1 MEDRIRVIGRTAWW
15 LVGIFLAF
23 GMVLLVGWSIRVVIP
38 PLVLAGAITFL
49 LNPVVTRLHR
59 RGFPRV
65 VGTATAYAVVIGVLV
80 IIGAAMSP
88 LVEEQVALLSDQWPE
103 VRSDVEDRINDLSR
117 ESIDNDWPIQIPS
130 VKELEDIGDQNG
142 GDQGRDLT
150 AQVTSL
156 TRLAGRVFH
165 VGLIF
170 LLGPIIA
177 FYLLMDLPHIRRVT
191 EEMLPEGS
199 RDEFLL
205 IGHRLNLAVGGF
217 FRGQLAVAAI
227 VGVMVSLGLL
237 AIGLPGW
244 LIVGMIAGLFNMIPL
259 IGPYVGAIPGIV
271 IALTQKDLKTALLVV
286 VVMVVAQQIDNH
298 FISPV
303 VMKRAVHLHPAA
315 VMLALLVGG
324 TVAGF
329 FGLLIAVP
337 FAAALKIVGGH
348 LWRKY
353 VLGTSVPG
361 LDEALVIPSGPYQG
375 PPPDPTSG
383 AHRAMGPTD
392 EPESTPAAPSSGP
405 GGDPRPDG
413 PTPGLAGS

>member
-23 GMVLLVGWSIRVVIP
+23 CVVLLMGWMVRVVIP

-65 VGTATAYAVVIGVLV
+65 VGTATAYAVVIGVVV
-80 IIGAAMSP
+80 IIGIAVSP
-88 LVEEQVALLSDQWPE
+88 LVEEQVTLLSDEWPD
-103 VRSDVEDRINDLSR
+103 VRSDLEDRINDVSR
-117 ESIDNDWPIQIPS
+117 ESVENDWPIQIPS
-130 VKELEDIGDQNG
+130 VKELEDIGDSR
-142 GDQGRDLT
+142 GDDQRDLS

-170 LLGPIIA
+170 ILGPIIA

-191 EEMLPEGS
+191 EELIPEGS
-199 RDEFLL
+199 RDEVLI
-205 IGHRLNLAVGGF
+205 IGHRLNQAVGGF

-227 VGVMVSLGLL
+227 VGLLVSLGLL

-259 IGPYVGAIPGIV
+259 IGPYVGAVPGIV
-271 IALTQKDLKTALLVV
+271 IALTQRDLKTALLVV
-286 VVMVVAQQIDNH
+286 VVMTVAQQIDNH

-324 TVAGF
+324 TLAGF

-361 LDEALVIPSGPYQG
+361 LDEALQIPAGAVPEVS
-375 PPPDPTSG
+375 PDPTSG

-392 EPESTPAAPSSGP
+392 EPESTPAAPSSRAEP
-405 GGDPRPDG
+405 DPRPDE
-413 PTPGLAGS
+413 PSPGLAGS